1 MIVRETPSLL
11 TLFLEIRGSVI
22 RRIYPRVLVVMAL
35 SVLVVWGHSR
45 EPKFIPLVDG
55 APFSLI
61 GIALSIFLGFRNNAC
76 YDRWWEGRKL
86 WGRLLAVSRDLARQ
100 TMVLGRLGGTVTDA
114 RTRLIHLNIVFV
126 DELVRHLRYH
136 DRINETAEA
145 TLSIEEKDF
154 LSKTRNPPDYI
165 LRLMGET
172 LAQLRC
178 TGGISDIEFT
188 LFDRTICELNGVL
201 AGCERLR
208 NTPVPFGYTLLL
220 HRTAYLFCFML
231 PFGFADVLG
240 AMTPIAAGV
249 VAYTFFGLDALGDE
263 LEAPFGTL
271 PNDLPIAA
279 IAKTIEIS
287 LREAL
292 GEDALP
298 DMPKPVDTI
307 LL

>member
-1 MIVRETPSLL
+1 MIVRETPGLL

-22 RRIYPRVLVVMAL
+22 RRIYPRVLIVMAL
-35 SVLVVWGHSR
+35 SALVVWGHSR
-45 EPKFIPLVDG
+45 EPRFIPLVDG
-55 APFSLI
+55 APFSLV

-86 WGRLLAVSRDLARQ
+86 WGRLLAASRDLARQ
-100 TMVLGRLGGTVTDA
+100 TMVLARQGGIATGTRSRLV
-114 RTRLIHLNIVFV
+114 HLNIVFV

-136 DRINETAEA
+136 DRINNTAEA
-145 TLSIEEKDF
+145 TLSPEEKVF

-165 LRLMGET
+165 LQLMGET
-172 LAQLRC
+172 FAQLRC
-178 TGGISDIEFT
+178 TGSITDIEFS
-188 LFDRTICELNGVL
+188 LFDRTLGEMNGVL

-231 PFGFADVLG
+231 PFGLADVLG
-240 AMTPIAAGV
+240 ALTPVAAGV

-263 LEAPFGTL
+263 LEAPFGVL

-279 IAKTIEIS
+279 IAKSIEIS

-292 GEDALP
+292 GEANLP
-298 DMPKPVDTI
+298 EVPRPVDTI

>member
-22 RRIYPRVLVVMAL
+22 RRIYPRVLIVMAL
-35 SVLVVWGHSR
+35 SVFVVWGHSR
-45 EPKFIPLVDG
+45 EPQFIPLVDG
-55 APFSLI
+55 APFSLV

-86 WGRLLAVSRDLARQ
+86 WGRLLAASRDLARQ
-100 TMVLGRLGGTVTDA
+100 TIVLTRPDGTATGARARLV
-114 RTRLIHLNIVFV
+114 HLNIIFV

-136 DRINETAEA
+136 DRPNKTADA
-145 TLSIEEKDF
+145 TLSPEEKKA
-154 LSKTRNPPDYI
+154 LSTTRNVPDYI
-165 LRLMGET
+165 LRLIGE
-172 LAQLRC
+172 AFARLRC
-178 TGGISDIEFT
+178 TGAISDIEFSI
-188 LFDRTICELNGVL
+188 FDRTLCELNGVL

-231 PFGFADVLG
+231 PFGLADVLG
-240 AMTPIAAGV
+240 ALTPVAAGV

-263 LEAPFGTL
+263 LEAPFGIL

-292 GEDALP
+292 KEGDLP
-298 DMPKPVDTI
+298 EMPKPVDTI

>member
-1 MIVRETPSLL
+1 MIVRETPGLL

-22 RRIYPRVLVVMAL
+22 RRIYPRVLIVMAL
-35 SVLVVWGHSR
+35 SALVVWGHSR
-45 EPKFIPLVDG
+45 EPQFIPLVDG
-55 APFSLI
+55 APFSLV

-86 WGRLLAVSRDLARQ
+86 WGRLLAASRDLARQ
-100 TMVLGRLGGTVTDA
+100 TMVLARQGGIATGTRSRLV
-114 RTRLIHLNIVFV
+114 HLNMVFV

-136 DRINETAEA
+136 DRLNQTAEA
-145 TLSIEEKDF
+145 TLSPEEKEL

-165 LRLMGET
+165 LQLMGET
-172 LAQLRC
+172 FAQLRC
-178 TGGISDIEFT
+178 TGSITDIEFS
-188 LFDRTICELNGVL
+188 LFDRTLGEMNGVL

-231 PFGFADVLG
+231 PFGLADVLG
-240 AMTPIAAGV
+240 ALTPIAAGV

-279 IAKTIEIS
+279 IAKSIEIS
-287 LREAL
+287 LRQAL
-292 GEDALP
+292 GEADLP
-298 DMPKPVDTI
+298 EVPKPVDTI

>member
-1 MIVRETPSLL
+1 MIVRDTPGLL

-22 RRIYPRVLVVMAL
+22 RRIYPRVLIVMAL
-35 SVLVVWGHSR
+35 SAIVVWGHSR
-45 EPKFIPLVDG
+45 EPNFIPLVDG
-55 APFSLI
+55 APFSLV

-86 WGRLLAVSRDLARQ
+86 WGRLLAASRDLARQ
-100 TMVLGRLGGTVTDA
+100 TMLLAERSDIAPDTRPRLV
-114 RTRLIHLNIVFV
+114 HLNIVFV

-136 DRINETAEA
+136 DHINKTAEA
-145 TLSIEEKDF
+145 TLSPEERQL
-154 LSKTRNPPDYI
+154 LSKTRNAPDYI
-165 LRLMGET
+165 LQLMGET
-172 LAQLRC
+172 FAQLRC
-178 TGGISDIEFT
+178 AGKISDVEFQ
-188 LFDRTICELNGVL
+188 LFDRTLAELNGVL

-231 PFGFADVLG
+231 PFGLADVLG
-240 AMTPIAAGV
+240 ALTPVAAGV

-263 LEAPFGTL
+263 LEAPFGIL

-279 IAKTIEIS
+279 IAKSIEIS
-287 LREAL
+287 LRAAL
-292 GEDALP
+292 GEDELP
-298 DMPKPVDTI
+298 EIPKPVDTI